1 VVAADDGVM
10 PQTEEAINHA
20 KAAEVPIVVAITKCD
35 LPSANPMQV
44 KQQLMIKGLQS
55 EDFGGTTGIVEVS
68 AVKKQG
74 LEDLIERTG
83 EKPYTG
89 DTTQAILDQHCDAPQ
104 PRLAP
109 HLSAHQPLLDQLLAK
124 DAAQRI
130 SNARELIEAI
140 EQIPHAD
147 LPPPNT
153 LPALAG

>member
-1 VVAADDGVM
+1 MSPEQARGGATDERTDLYALGVILYQM
-10 PQTEEAINHA
+10 
-20 KAAEVPIVVAITKCD
+20 
-35 LPSANPMQV
+35 L
-44 KQQLMIKGLQS
+44 
-55 EDFGGTTGIVEVS
+55 
-68 AVKKQG
+68 
-74 LEDLIERTG
+74 TG